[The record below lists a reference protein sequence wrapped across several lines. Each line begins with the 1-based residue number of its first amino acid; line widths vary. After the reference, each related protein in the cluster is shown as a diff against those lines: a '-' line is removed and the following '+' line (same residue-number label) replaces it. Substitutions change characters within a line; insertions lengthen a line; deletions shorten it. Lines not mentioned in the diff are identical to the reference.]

1 MLDKNSKH
9 FSEMANKCSTYAQ
22 WDKTNKFTTLSNR
35 LKVKI
40 GIQGAYI
47 GWIQNFDQNRGG
59 KASKLKKKNQKYLLS
74 PLWSI

>member
-9 FSEMANKCSTYAQ
+9 LSEMANKCTYAQ

-40 GIQGAYI
+40 GIRGAYI
-47 GWIQNFDQNRGG
+47 VWIQNFDQNRGG
-59 KASKLKKKNQKYLLS
+59 QASKLK
-74 PLWSI
+74 